1 MFMLATMP
9 EGKDSM
15 ALFHACLKEKVAV
28 LPGVPF
34 YAEGR
39 GHNTFCLNFSAV
51 TEVEIERGMSQ
62 LKQAYQHCGTI

>member
-1 MFMLATMP
+1 MP

-34 YAEGR
+34 YTQGG
-39 GHNTFCLNFSAV
+39 GHNTFRLNFSTA
-51 TEVEIERGMSQ
+51 TEEEIGEGMER
-62 LKQAYQHCGTI
+62 LKRAYQHCGTR